1 MGWKE
6 ETLFDVQTGSVELG
20 GAEKKIVDLVGRA
33 VAGGVIVVVSV
44 SDLLVEVMAYR
55 RRRSERKGILNERL
69 ASTD

>member
-6 ETLFDVQTGSVELG
+6 ETLLDVQTASVELG

-33 VAGGVIVVVSV
+33 VAGGVIVFVSV

-55 RRRSERKGILNERL
+55 RRRSERKGITN
-69 ASTD
+69 D